1 MICENSIKT
10 YTLPYVKQ
18 IASGSLMCN
27 SGHPRSVLC
36 DNLEGWGGEEG
47 FQEGGDMCIPMAN
60 LYCDM
65 AKTIIIL

>member
-1 MICENSIKT
+1 M
-10 YTLPYVKQ
+10 
-18 IASGSLMCN
+18 ASTNLVHEAKHSKPVIWN
-27 SGHPRSVLC
+27 
-36 DNLEGWGGEEG
+36 NLEGWGGEEG

>member
-1 MICENSIKT
+1 MICENNIKT

-18 IASGSLMCN
+18 IASGSLMCK

-47 FQEGGDMCIPMAN
+47 RRGFRREGTCVYLWPIYTAIWQKPS
-60 LYCDM
+60 
-65 AKTIIIL
+65 